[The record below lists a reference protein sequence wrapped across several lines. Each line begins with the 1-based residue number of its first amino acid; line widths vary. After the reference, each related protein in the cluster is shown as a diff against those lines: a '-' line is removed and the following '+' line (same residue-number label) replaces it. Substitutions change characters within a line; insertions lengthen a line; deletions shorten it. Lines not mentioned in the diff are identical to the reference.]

1 MDINNFVVTPKQMKI
16 LENASHCAGV
26 SLSMLMDN
34 AGRSLAE
41 KILNIL
47 QDNRYINKVYILAG
61 NGNNAGD
68 GFVCAQILSNNALSV
83 KVIMLCGDAKTELSK
98 AAYSKING
106 IDVTSDYE
114 NIDFTDC
121 LVSDC
126 VFGTGFHGELPENVT
141 ALFNT
146 INNSTCI
153 KVACDI
159 PSGASA
165 LDGYCSN
172 GTLDCDYTVT
182 FGAIKTGM
190 LLSPCR
196 EACGK
201 IIVAD
206 IDIPKQ
212 EYIKIE
218 KPVIKLDNDYIKK
231 LIPIRK
237 ATSHKGDFGKLI
249 NICGSKNY
257 TGAAALSS
265 LSALR
270 SGVGIC
276 TVASPT
282 SVTSIIGGA
291 VFEATYLPLEEDE
304 NGQISFS
311 NYDVLAENIKC
322 ASAVLIGCGLGVSDD
337 IKKLVEK
344 IILNAECPLII
355 DADGINA
362 ILDRIDILKNTKA
375 SIILTP
381 HPGELARLLNISTK
395 EVLKERVRLASE
407 FSEKYRVTLVSKGS
421 GTVIATPDGSLY
433 FSTAGNPGLSR
444 GGSGDVLAGMIASF
458 SAQGLSPEAAAC
470 AGVFLHGTTADIVAE
485 KISVQGMLPSDII
498 KELPLVF
505 KAIDR

>member
-1 MDINNFVVTPKQMKI
+1 MNINNFIVTPKQMNI

-26 SLSMLMDN
+26 SLSLLMDN
-34 AGRSLAE
+34 AGKALAE
-41 KILNIL
+41 KIIKIL
-47 QDNRYINKVYILAG
+47 QDKTYINNVYILAG
-61 NGNNAGD
+61 SGNNAGD
-68 GFVCAQILSNNALSV
+68 GFICAQILSNNGIDV
-83 KVIMLCGDAKTELSK
+83 KVIMLCGEPKTDLSK
-98 AAYSKING
+98 AAFRKING
-106 IDVTSDYE
+106 IDITYE
-114 NIDFTDC
+114 YDNIDFNDC
-121 LVSDC
+121 IVVDC
-126 VFGTGFHGELPENVT
+126 VFGTGFHGELPENI
-141 ALFNT
+141 AELFST

-165 LDGYCSN
+165 LNGYCSN
-172 GTLDCDYTVT
+172 GTLQCDYTVT

-190 LLSPCR
+190 LLSPYR
-196 EACGK
+196 EACGE

-218 KPVIKLDNDYIKK
+218 KPVIKLDTDYIKK

-249 NICGSKNY
+249 NICGSRIY

-276 TVASPT
+276 TVASPI

-304 NGQISFS
+304 SGQITLS
-311 NYDVLAENIKC
+311 NYDILAENIKG
-322 ASAVLIGCGLGVSDD
+322 ASAVLIGCGLGISSD

-362 ILDRIDILKNTKA
+362 LLDRIDILKNTKA

-407 FSEKYRVTLVSKGS
+407 FSEEYGVTLVSKGS
-421 GTVIATPDGSLY
+421 GTVIATPDGRLY

-470 AGVFLHGTTADIVAE
+470 AGVFLHGTTADIVAD
-485 KISVQGMLPSDII
+485 KMSVQGMLPSDII

>member
-1 MDINNFVVTPKQMKI
+1 MNINNFIVTPKQMKI
-16 LENASHCAGV
+16 LENASHCVGV

-34 AGRSLAE
+34 AGKSLAE
-41 KILNIL
+41 RIQNIL
-47 QDNRYINKVYILAG
+47 QEKTYINNVYILAG

-68 GFVCAQILSNNALSV
+68 GFVCAQFLCNHNIKVN
-83 KVIMLCGDAKTELSK
+83 VIMLCGDVKTELSQV
-98 AAYSKING
+98 AYSKMHG
-106 IDVTSDYE
+106 IDITFEYDK
-114 NIDFTDC
+114 IDFSDC
-121 LVSDC
+121 LVVDC
-126 VFGTGFHGELPENVT
+126 VLGTGFHGELPDNLTE
-141 ALFNT
+141 LFTT
-146 INNSTCI
+146 INSSTCV

-159 PSGASA
+159 PSGTSA
-165 LDGYCSN
+165 LNGYCSN
-172 GTLDCDYTVT
+172 GTLQCDYTVT

-196 EACGK
+196 EACGE

-206 IDIPKQ
+206 INIPKQ
-212 EYIKIE
+212 EYIKLE
-218 KPVIKLDNDYIKK
+218 KPVIKLNTDYVKK

-249 NICGSKNY
+249 NISGSKNY
-257 TGAAALSS
+257 TGAVALSS

-276 TVASPT
+276 TIASPKC
-282 SVTSIIGGA
+282 VTSIIGSS
-291 VFEATYLPLEEDE
+291 VFEATYLTLEEDK

-311 NYDVLAENIKC
+311 NYDILAENIKC
-322 ASAVLIGCGLGVSDD
+322 ASAVLIGCGLGISDD

-344 IILNAECPLII
+344 IILNAECPLIV
-355 DADGINA
+355 DADGINS

-407 FSEKYRVTLVSKGS
+407 FSKEYGVTLVSKGS
-421 GTVIATPDGSLY
+421 GTVIATPDGRLY

-458 SAQGLSPEAAAC
+458 SAQGLSPEDAAC
-470 AGVFLHGTTADIVAE
+470 AGVFLHGTTADIVAD

>member
-26 SLSMLMDN
+26 SLSLLMDK

-41 KILNIL
+41 NILTIL
-47 QDNRYINKVYILAG
+47 QDKTHINNVYILAG

-68 GFVCAQILSNNALSV
+68 GFVCARILYNKGINV

-98 AAYSKING
+98 SAYSKMNS
-106 IDVTSDYE
+106 IDIIYE
-114 NIDFTDC
+114 YEGIDFTDC
-121 LVSDC
+121 VVCDC
-126 VFGTGFHGELPENVT
+126 VFGTGFHGELHENIT

-165 LDGYCSN
+165 LNGYCSI
-172 GTLDCDYTVT
+172 GTLQCDYTVT

-196 EACGK
+196 EDCGE
-201 IIVAD
+201 IIVAG

-212 EYIKIE
+212 EYIKID
-218 KPVIKLDNDYIKK
+218 KPVIKLDTDYIKN
-231 LIPIRK
+231 LIPARK

-249 NICGSKNY
+249 NICGSRNY

-276 TVASPT
+276 TIASPK
-282 SVTSIIGGA
+282 SVTSIIGSA

-304 NGQISFS
+304 SGQITLS
-311 NYDVLAENIKC
+311 NYGILSENIKG
-322 ASAVLIGCGLGVSDD
+322 ATAILIGCGLGISDD

-362 ILDRIDILKNTKA
+362 LLDRIDILKNTKA

-395 EVLKERVRLASE
+395 EVLKVRVRLASE
-407 FSEKYRVTLVSKGS
+407 FSEEYGVTLVSKGS
-421 GTVIATPDGSLY
+421 GTVIATPDGRLY

-485 KISVQGMLPSDII
+485 KTSVQGMLPSDII